1 MLKKIY
7 LHLQK
12 NTMQKITLLLS
23 ILFFALSSCGVKT
36 TQSLLSDGN
45 YDAAID
51 RAVDALKTKKD
62 SKGKQDYVFLLE
74 EAFAKAKD
82 RDLRNLDL
90 MIKEATPANA
100 ERVYNTYLQL
110 NNRQEKIRPLLPL
123 PLLKQGKSASF
134 VFDNYSDQ
142 IVSSKIALTKYLYES
157 ASALLKSKNKLDFR
171 KAYDDF
177 LYLESLSPN
186 YKNTR
191 KLMEDAQFKGTDFV
205 DVYAKNETN
214 MVIPKLLQDD
224 LLDFKTYGLN
234 DKWTVYHNLRQ
245 KNVTYDYSL
254 VINFRQ
260 INISPEQ
267 IKEKEF
273 IKERQVKDGVKT
285 LLDSRGRPVK
295 DSLGKEIKV
304 DNYRML
310 RANVYEFRQFK
321 SCQIMAQVDYIDVK
335 TNQLLES
342 FPVTSEFI
350 FENIYS
356 TYKGDRSACEEN
368 YMSYFNK
375 RAVPFPNNEQ
385 MVFDTGEDL
394 KARLK
399 NIIVS
404 NKFRDKIIIRN
415 FDMNFRIFSAC

>member
-1 MLKKIY
+1 M
-7 LHLQK
+7 K
-12 NTMQKITLLLS
+12 NISLLFS
-23 ILFFALSSCGVKT
+23 ILFLALSSCGVKT

-45 YDAAID
+45 YDGAID
-51 RAVDALKTKKD
+51 RAVEALRTKKD
-62 SKGKQDYVFLLE
+62 SKGKQDYVYLLE
-74 EAFAKAKD
+74 EAYAKAKD

-90 MIKEATPANA
+90 MIKEATPTNA

-123 PLLKQGKSASF
+123 PLLKQGKNATF
-134 VFDNYSDQ
+134 AFDDYSNQ
-142 IVSSKIALTKYLYES
+142 IVSSKIALTKYLYEK
-157 ASALLKSKNKLDFR
+157 ASILLKSNNKLDFR
-171 KAYDDF
+171 QAYDDLF
-177 LYLESLSPN
+177 YLESLSPG
-186 YKNTR
+186 YKNVK
-191 KLMEDAQFKGTDFV
+191 KLMDDALFKGTDFV
-205 DVYAKNETN
+205 DVYATNETN
-214 MVIPKLLQDD
+214 MVIPKMLQDD

-234 DKWTVYHNLRQ
+234 DKWTVYHSARQ

-285 LLDSRGRPVK
+285 LVDSRGRPVK

-304 DNYRML
+304 DNYRWL
-310 RANVYEFRQFK
+310 RANIYEFRQFK
-321 SCQIMAQVDYIDVK
+321 SCQITAKVDYVNARS
-335 TNQLLES
+335 NQLLES

-356 TYKGDRSACEEN
+356 TYKGDRSACEDN
-368 YMSYFNK
+368 YMNYFNK

-385 MVFDTGEDL
+385 MVYDTGEDL

-399 NIIVS
+399 
-404 NKFRDKIIIRN
+404 DIIIRN
-415 FDMNFRIFSAC
+415 KFRR

>member
-23 ILFFALSSCGVKT
+23 ILFLALSSCGVKT

-123 PLLKQGKSASF
+123 PLLKQGKNASF
-134 VFDNYSDQ
+134 VFDNYSDK

-205 DVYAKNETN
+205 DVYAKNESN
-214 MVIPKLLQDD
+214 MVIPKVLQDD

-404 NKFRDKIIIRN
+404 NKFRG
-415 FDMNFRIFSAC
+415 

>member
-1 MLKKIY
+1 MK
-7 LHLQK
+7 
-12 NTMQKITLLLS
+12 KITLLFSVLFLTLS
-23 ILFFALSSCGVKT
+23 ACGVKT

-62 SKGKQDYVFLLE
+62 SKGKQDYVYLLE

-82 RDLRNLDL
+82 RDLRNLE
-90 MIKEATPANA
+90 MMTKEANPANA
-100 ERVYNTYLQL
+100 EKIYTTYLQL

-123 PLLKQGKSASF
+123 PLLKLGKNANF
-134 VFDNYSDQ
+134 PFDNYSDQ
-142 IVSSKIALTKYLYES
+142 IVNSRNVLSKYLYDN
-157 ASALLKSKNKLDFR
+157 ASVLLKSKNKMDFR
-171 KAYDDF
+171 QAYDNLF
-177 LYLESLSPN
+177 YLESINPG
-186 YKNTR
+186 YKNVK

-205 DVYAKNETN
+205 DIYAKNETN
-214 MVIPKLLQDD
+214 LVIPKQLQED
-224 LLDFKTYGLN
+224 LLDIKTYGLN
-234 DKWTVYHNLRQ
+234 DKWTVYHSVRQ
-245 KNVTYDYSL
+245 KNIVYDYSL
-254 VINFRQ
+254 IVNFVQ

-273 IKERQVKDGVKT
+273 IKEKQVKDGVKT

-304 DNYRML
+304 DNYKVL

-321 SCQIMAQVDYIDVK
+321 SCQVTAKVDFVDLK
-335 TNQLLES
+335 TNQLAQT
-342 FPVTSEFI
+342 FPLTSEFV

-356 TYKGDRSACEEN
+356 TYKGDRNACDDN
-368 YMSYFNK
+368 YMNYFNK

-399 NIIVS
+399 DIIVK
-404 NKFRDKIIIRN
+404 NKFRG
-415 FDMNFRIFSAC
+415 

>member
-1 MLKKIY
+1 
-7 LHLQK
+7 
-12 NTMQKITLLLS
+12 MQKITLLLS
-23 ILFFALSSCGVKT
+23 ILFLALSSCGVKT

-214 MVIPKLLQDD
+214 MVIPKMLQDD

-260 INISPEQ
+260 IHISPEQ

-273 IKERQVKDGVKT
+273 IKERQVKDGVRT

-342 FPVTSEFI
+342 FPLTSEFI

-404 NKFRDKIIIRN
+404 NKFRG
-415 FDMNFRIFSAC
+415 

>member
-1 MLKKIY
+1 MK
-7 LHLQK
+7 
-12 NTMQKITLLLS
+12 KITLLLS
-23 ILFFALSSCGVKT
+23 ILFLALFSCGVKT

-51 RAVDALKTKKD
+51 RAVEALRTKKD

-82 RDLRNLDL
+82 RDLRDLDL
-90 MIKEATPANA
+90 MIKEATPTNA

-123 PLLKQGKSASF
+123 PLLKQGKNASF
-134 VFDNYSDQ
+134 AFDNYSNQ

-157 ASALLKSKNKLDFR
+157 ASALLKSKNKLDLR

-177 LYLESLSPN
+177 AYLESLSPG
-186 YKNTR
+186 YKNTK

-214 MVIPKLLQDD
+214 MVIPKQLQDD

-321 SCQIMAQVDYIDVK
+321 SCQVTAQIDYIDVK
-335 TNQLLES
+335 TNQLLQS
-342 FPVTSEFI
+342 FPVASEFI

-356 TYKGDRSACEEN
+356 TYKGDRSACEDN

-394 KARLK
+394 KARVK

-404 NKFRDKIIIRN
+404 NKFRG
-415 FDMNFRIFSAC
+415 

>member
-1 MLKKIY
+1 
-7 LHLQK
+7 
-12 NTMQKITLLLS
+12 MQKITLLVS
-23 ILFFALSSCGVKT
+23 ILFLAFSSCGVKT
-36 TQSLLSDGN
+36 TQSLLSDRN
-45 YDAAID
+45 YDGAID
-51 RAVDALKTKKD
+51 RAVEALKTKKD
-62 SKGKQDYVFLLE
+62 SKGKQDYVYLLE

-90 MIKEATPANA
+90 MIKEANAANS
-100 ERVYNTYLQL
+100 ERIYNTYLQL

-123 PLLKQGKSASF
+123 PLLKQGKNATF
-134 VFDNYSDQ
+134 AFDNYSDQ
-142 IVSSKIALTKYLYES
+142 IVSSKNALSKYLYEN

-177 LYLESLSPN
+177 FYLESINPG
-186 YKNTR
+186 YKNTK
-191 KLMEDAQFKGTDFV
+191 KLMDDVQFKGTDFV

-214 MVIPKLLQDD
+214 MVIPKQLQDD

-234 DKWTVYHNLRQ
+234 DKWTVYHSVRQ

-254 VINFRQ
+254 IINFRQ
-260 INISPEQ
+260 IIISPEQ

-295 DSLGKEIKV
+295 DTLGKEIKV
-304 DNYRML
+304 DNYRTL
-310 RANVYEFRQFK
+310 RANIYEFRQFK
-321 SCQIMAQVDYIDVK
+321 SCQVTAKVDYVDVK
-335 TNQLLES
+335 TNQLLQS
-342 FPVTSEFI
+342 FPVKSEFI

-356 TYKGDRSACEEN
+356 TYKGDKSACEDN
-368 YMSYFNK
+368 YMTYFNK

-399 NIIVS
+399 DIIVR
-404 NKFRDKIIIRN
+404 NKFKG
-415 FDMNFRIFSAC
+415 

>member
-1 MLKKIY
+1 MK
-7 LHLQK
+7 
-12 NTMQKITLLLS
+12 KITLLFS
-23 ILFFALSSCGVKT
+23 ILFLALSSCGVKT

-51 RAVDALKTKKD
+51 RAVEALRTKKD

-82 RDLRNLDL
+82 RDLRDLDL
-90 MIKEATPANA
+90 MIKEATPTNA

-123 PLLKQGKSASF
+123 PLLKQGKNATF
-134 VFDNYSDQ
+134 IFDNYSNQ
-142 IVSSKIALTKYLYES
+142 IVSSKIALTKYLYDN

-177 LYLESLSPN
+177 AYLESLSPN
-186 YKNTR
+186 YKNTK

-214 MVIPKLLQDD
+214 MVIPKQLQDD

-273 IKERQVKDGVKT
+273 IKERQVKDGVRT

-304 DNYRML
+304 DNYRLL

-321 SCQIMAQVDYIDVK
+321 SCQVTAQVDYIDVK
-335 TNQLLES
+335 TNQLLQS

-356 TYKGDRSACEEN
+356 TYKGDRSACEDN

-404 NKFRDKIIIRN
+404 NKFRG
-415 FDMNFRIFSAC
+415 